1 MRLLTIVL
9 LFSVAGLAQH
19 GRAVRAGGGGPKIAP
34 IPRVK
39 GESGPKAKMATPH
52 VPKAQT
58 AGTKVLEHLEKHPQ
72 LATRVQPLLPEG
84 VPVETAAAGFKN
96 TGQFIA
102 ALHVSK
108 NLGIPFADL
117 QALMTGPEPQ
127 SLGDSVRALRPE
139 IPEDQASRELQAASR
154 QAKAD
159 ERAAREME
167 RTPQQERN

>member
-1 MRLLTIVL
+1 MRLLTMVL

-19 GRAVRAGGGGPKIAP
+19 GRAVRAGGGGPKIPPA
-34 IPRVK
+34 PRVK
-39 GESGPKAKMATPH
+39 AEAGPKAKATPQ
-52 VPKAQT
+52 VTKAH
-58 AGTKVLEHLEKHPQ
+58 AGGTQVLTHLEKHPQ

-84 VPVETAAAGFKN
+84 MPVQTAAAGFKN

-108 NLGIPFADL
+108 NLGIPFTDL

-127 SLGDSVRALRPE
+127 SLGDSVRALRPQL
-139 IPEDQASRELQAASR
+139 PQDQAKRELEVASR

-159 ERAAREME
+159 EREAREMA
-167 RTPQQERN
+167 RAADQERN

>member
-9 LFSVAGLAQH
+9 LFSVAGLAQQ
-19 GRAVRAGGGGPKIAP
+19 GRAVRAGGGGPKIPPA
-34 IPRVK
+34 PRVK
-39 GESGPKAKMATPH
+39 ADAGPKAKATPQ
-52 VPKAQT
+52 VPKTHAGGTQVLAQ
-58 AGTKVLEHLEKHPQ
+58 LEKHPQ

-84 VPVETAAAGFKN
+84 MPVETAAAGFKN

-117 QALMTGPEPQ
+117 QALMTGPEAH
-127 SLGDSVRALRPE
+127 SLGDSMKALKPELPEEQAKLEIERAGK
-139 IPEDQASRELQAASR
+139 

-159 ERAAREME
+159 EREARDIA
-167 RTPQQERN
+167 RADKQ

>member
-1 MRLLTIVL
+1 MRLLTIAL
-9 LFSVAGLAQH
+9 LFGVAGFAQH
-19 GRAVRAGGGGPKIAP
+19 GRAVGAGGGGPKIPPA
-34 IPRVK
+34 PRVK
-39 GESGPKAKMATPH
+39 AEAGSKAKAMPQA
-52 VPKAQT
+52 PKMQAK
-58 AGTKVLEHLEKHPQ
+58 GTQVLTQLERHPQ

-117 QALMTGPEPQ
+117 QALMTGPEAH
-127 SLGDSVRALRPE
+127 SLGDSIRALRPQLA
-139 IPEDQASRELQAASR
+139 EDQAKHEVEVASR

-159 ERAAREME
+159 EREARDME
-167 RTPQQERN
+167 RTTKQERNK